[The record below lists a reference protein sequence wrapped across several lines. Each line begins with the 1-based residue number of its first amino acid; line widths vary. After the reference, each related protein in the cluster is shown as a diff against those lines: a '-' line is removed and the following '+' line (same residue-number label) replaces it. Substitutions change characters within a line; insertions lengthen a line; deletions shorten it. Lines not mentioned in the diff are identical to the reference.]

1 MPRRILRVTGRLGGT
16 ASRTRETISSA
27 VSGVLRRKP
36 PRQRPRTFLTGHPKL
51 MSIQSKPASTSRR
64 AAGAKSSGF
73 APMSCPPTGC
83 SSSAIAS
90 RARFLLLV
98 PTFARNWSSITS
110 HSVYDAPKRRAITL
124 IGRSLYPESAAWTI
138 CESRDN
144 EPSVSFCWPGRF
156 SGRLKTISLNT
167 ISFISE
173 QGIGRTS
180 FVPVH
185 VSKYCWQLVPSL
197 LGDSWGWEAWCRCS
211 RLVRT
216 DQ

>member
-1 MPRRILRVTGRLGGT
+1 MPRRILRVTGRFAGT

-90 RARFLLLV
+90 RARFLRLV
-98 PTFARNWSSITS
+98 PTRARNWSSMTS
-110 HSVYDAPKRRAITL
+110 QSVYEAPKRRAITL

-138 CESRDN
+138 WESSDK
-144 EPSVSFCWPGRF
+144 EPILRFCCCGRF
-156 SGRLKTISLNT
+156 SGGLRSIV
-167 ISFISE
+167 FISE
-173 QGIGRTS
+173 QG
-180 FVPVH
+180 
-185 VSKYCWQLVPSL
+185 
-197 LGDSWGWEAWCRCS
+197 
-211 RLVRT
+211 T
-216 DQ
+216 DQTNFVLVHASMHCSQ